1 MRGTVITRK
10 RGGLCRAH
18 PTNEP
23 TNERGGSA
31 RTCNSQRDNDFSKGG
46 RAANFVVIFL
56 VPRERWYGIY
66 HRLIDLVDV
75 VLKRPRFSRSISY
88 HLCVTNE
95 SMNFFSLTLSSRFLF
110 LLLYWYGW
118 CLERTRLKIF
128 YSVVGRFII
137 FRSNNVV
144 ENSFTNKFI
153 EKFSL
158 IKITRD
164 SSNFRFHFLL
174 EFTDDPEELIFQF

>member
-46 RAANFVVIFL
+46 RVANFVVIFL

-66 HRLIDLVDV
+66 HCLIDLVDV

-110 LLLYWYGW
+110 LLLYWYG
-118 CLERTRLKIF
+118 LL
-128 YSVVGRFII
+128 YSVVLVGRFII

-164 SSNFRFHFLL
+164 SNNFRFHFLL
-174 EFTDDPEELIFQF
+174 EFTDPEELKFQF

>member
-1 MRGTVITRK
+1 MVFITVSLTSWTSYWS
-10 RGGLCRAH
+10 GH
-18 PTNEP
+18 
-23 TNERGGSA
+23 
-31 RTCNSQRDNDFSKGG
+31 
-46 RAANFVVIFL
+46 V
-56 VPRERWYGIY
+56 
-66 HRLIDLVDV
+66 
-75 VLKRPRFSRSISY
+75 FSRSISY

-110 LLLYWYGW
+110 LLLYWYGR
-118 CLERTRLKIF
+118 CLERTRLEIF

-174 EFTDDPEELIFQF
+174 EIHRSRRTNISILIEMMHGLLSRKINKFSIFFPRKLPEEPFAWTRL